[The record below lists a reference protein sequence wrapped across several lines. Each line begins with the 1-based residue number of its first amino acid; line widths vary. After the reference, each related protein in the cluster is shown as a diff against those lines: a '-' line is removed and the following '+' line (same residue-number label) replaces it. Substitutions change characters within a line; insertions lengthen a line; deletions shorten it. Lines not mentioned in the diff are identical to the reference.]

1 MPLIPDTQLNI
12 LRILAK
18 SPSHGYALHKEVG
31 VATSTVYS
39 HLNKLE
45 EAGMVKSIDVDDS
58 RDKKIY
64 EITNEGERL
73 LNLLS

>member
-12 LRILAK
+12 LRTLAK

-39 HLNKLE
+39 HLDKLE
-45 EAGMVKSIDVDDS
+45 EAGMVKSIHVDDS

-64 EITNEGERL
+64 EITNEGEKL

>member
-12 LRILAK
+12 LRTLAK

-39 HLNKLE
+39 HLDKLE

-64 EITNEGERL
+64 EITNEGEKL